1 MPFPEG
7 SNVHAPKQAHM
18 SNPRRES
25 MVEAPPGCAPL
36 VDFLIDGSDRACVS
50 SKMQASISVE
60 TSNGSCEAAPRVFE
74 ANQAPDCLVLLQI
87 ASTGKQGAELGSDE
101 CPLVM
106 ITAKIFDIHSRTVSK
121 CLNHCPGGGETFM
134 TSILQISMTIE
145 GEGRRHL
152 QTLLTVKVSGAEF
165 QSRVKCPSSYLTQ
178 SIYNDQCD
186 STSEPG
192 EPPNSVYEES
202 LSEECKAFTGLKDA
216 DLVDAPS
223 LLEALKSLDTWL
235 TKQGLI
241 FVGGLTDD
249 VCDST
254 PAWSETR
261 QSLSGSDRDQVAGV
275 SDKRS
280 FEVAVDGGTGLRLVL
295 HQSMTQPVSLTY
307 AHFPY
312 LYRFIDLKK
321 VYRLLYPKTQS
332 LLSLPE
338 MMRDRPRYEANWL
351 FILDVGL
358 QDFDLPPGYRP
369 ELAIW
374 VTPLISSGAHGSPL
388 LEAEGG
394 TKVTV
399 SEDGQPRCHEVGYW
413 PLLYC
418 RNMAKLCAKMTAD
431 GENGNMVVLILLHSD
446 LFCNRKSSEEVSDN
460 VVVRARGLPWQAT
473 DAEVQHFFRGINI
486 ASGGI
491 ALVLSKAGRR
501 SGEAVIRF
509 TDREQRDLALRKHRH
524 HMNHRY
530 IEIYAARP
538 AEFIAAAGGNTQE
551 AEDYLSRFTSPF
563 QTLIRMRGLPY
574 SVSAKEIID
583 FFAKARCQVQF
594 DSDGILFVNRKDG
607 RATGDAF
614 VMFATDSEAE
624 RALKNHRQNIGNRYI
639 ELFRSTPAEV
649 NQVMNAVLSQSS
661 GSSPQIWPL
670 AFDNYASHQK
680 VSDTLEIQSP
690 SLYCEST
697 KRPLIPNSAF
707 SFSHISM
714 LNMLPFTVA
723 LRDSETSALPLT
735 LSGMTTPL
743 PSTSNYL
750 MRIKGMPLG
759 TTVYD
764 ILNFLGIYWQAVALH
779 GIHLIYTP
787 EGAPSGEAFVRFVSE
802 QAVQL
807 VVASKQ
813 GHPIM
818 CATTGAQTCVQL
830 SQATPA
836 ETVDFVSIPGS
847 QPAVNW
853 TTTAAFSAVPHAC
866 QFLPSGLAAPLI
878 MQLGGLSPFL
888 TATTVTTTTG
898 GGFKANPRPT
908 SSMLN
913 IDSDLF
919 CP

>member
-1 MPFPEG
+1 
-7 SNVHAPKQAHM
+7 
-18 SNPRRES
+18 

-106 ITAKIFDIHSRTVSK
+106 ITAKIFDIHSRT
-121 CLNHCPGGGETFM
+121 
-134 TSILQISMTIE
+134 
-145 GEGRRHL
+145 
-152 QTLLTVKVSGAEF
+152 VSGAEF

-338 MMRDRPRYEANWL
+338 MMRD
-351 FILDVGL
+351 VGL

-431 GENGNMVVLILLHSD
+431 GANWKVYECIHAQYQPI
-446 LFCNRKSSEEVSDN
+446 FIKSSEEVSDN